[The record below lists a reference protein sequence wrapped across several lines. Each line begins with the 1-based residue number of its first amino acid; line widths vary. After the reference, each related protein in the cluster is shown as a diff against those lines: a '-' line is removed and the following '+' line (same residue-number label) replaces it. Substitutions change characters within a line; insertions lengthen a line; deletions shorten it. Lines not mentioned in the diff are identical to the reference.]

1 MAGESIWQLH
11 ISSYGPTYLEGKGKK
26 QLTKNKFNINPNHAH
41 PPHPPRA
48 IAAPNP
54 KLHEHQARPQK
65 AAGQIASAPGAAGP
79 ARSFILSADL
89 GDDRIRV
96 LEIDQETGMLRE
108 GCPDIQFE
116 SGSGPRH
123 GVFSYR
129 PGRQDHDHGQGQ
141 TMLYTVSELGGNLT
155 VFSVEYPRA
164 GGGGGC
170 PRFYQKQSIIPYPN
184 NMLPSGATPAAIKL
198 VDDYLYVSIRSD
210 NGFSDATTTPATAAA
225 AAGESGKSDSIITLT
240 VSPEDEGRVTL
251 RDMTPSY
258 GLVPRTI
265 ALNKA
270 GDLLAIGNQA
280 SASVAV
286 VRRDVG
292 SGKLGE
298 MLATV
303 DVGEKGTVGAAEGLS
318 SVVFGDI

>member
-1 MAGESIWQLH
+1 M
-11 ISSYGPTYLEGKGKK
+11 
-26 QLTKNKFNINPNHAH
+26 
-41 PPHPPRA
+41 
-48 IAAPNP
+48 
-54 KLHEHQARPQK
+54 
-65 AAGQIASAPGAAGP
+65 
-79 ARSFILSADL
+79 
-89 GDDRIRV
+89 
-96 LEIDQETGMLRE
+96 LEIDKQTGMLRE

-123 GVFSYR
+123 GVFYYR
-129 PGRQDHDHGQGQ
+129 PGRQDHDHDHGQGQ

-155 VFSVEYPRA
+155 VFSVEYPRDS

-184 NMLPSGATPAAIKL
+184 NTLPSGATPAAIKL
-198 VDDYLYVSIRSD
+198 VDDYLHVSIRSD
-210 NGFSDATTTPATAAA
+210 NGFSDTAAA

-240 VSPEDEGRVTL
+240 VSSEDEGRVTL

-298 MLATV
+298 MLASV
-303 DVGEKGTVGAAEGLS
+303 DVGEKGKVGAAEGLS

>member
-1 MAGESIWQLH
+1 ML
-11 ISSYGPTYLEGKGKK
+11 LD
-26 QLTKNKFNINPNHAH
+26 
-41 PPHPPRA
+41 PR
-48 IAAPNP
+48 
-54 KLHEHQARPQK
+54 
-65 AAGQIASAPGAAGP
+65 G
-79 ARSFILSADL
+79 SFILSADL

-96 LEIDQETGMLRE
+96 LEIDKQTGMLRE

-129 PGRQDHDHGQGQ
+129 PGRQDHDHSQGQ

-164 GGGGGC
+164 SGGC

-184 NMLPSGATPAAIKL
+184 NTLPSGATPAAIKL

-210 NGFSDATTTPATAAA
+210 NGFSGTAAA
-225 AAGESGKSDSIITLT
+225 TAGESGKSDSIITLT